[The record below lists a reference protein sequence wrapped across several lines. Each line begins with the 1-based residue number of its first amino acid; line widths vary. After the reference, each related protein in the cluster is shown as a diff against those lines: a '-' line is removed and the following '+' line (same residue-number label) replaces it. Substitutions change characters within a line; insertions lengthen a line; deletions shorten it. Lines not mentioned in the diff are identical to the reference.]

1 MCLVIYWLE
10 QIYPTNMMSYHEIG
24 LRVSVVIKFY
34 ALDFHLVTQ
43 LFQKIWQRYLVKKC
57 CFKCCL
63 TLSWWRPLSY
73 GNQSWFL
80 YDIGLRHERV
90 KKGWNAK
97 RTVAAKKR
105 NNSLL
110 SICKWRGKCD
120 FLWLK
125 ADTFLYTFILFMN
138 YYLFSFQISFQ
149 PISLIVFFCISQCK
163 CVYLEVLKMVRK
175 F

>member
-97 RTVAAKKR
+97 RTVAAKKEIIHFFPFVNEEESVTFYDLKLIHFFIR
-105 NNSLL
+105 LY
-110 SICKWRGKCD
+110 
-120 FLWLK
+120 FLWTTICFPSKFHFNL
-125 ADTFLYTFILFMN
+125 FHWLY
-138 YYLFSFQISFQ
+138 FSVSV
-149 PISLIVFFCISQCK
+149 SAN
-163 CVYLEVLKMVRK
+163 VYTWRYWRR
-175 F
+175 